1 MSRDCAPRSTATST
15 RRSCIP
21 CAERDTWYVTALA
34 KLFRAT
40 AFKLTLAILGVSA
53 LGAGIVLGIVAWQV
67 IKLVDEETKQ
77 TIEAEANGLA
87 EQYEMGGVRRLD
99 SAIEA
104 RSREP
109 GSTLYLLTN
118 SAGEPLA
125 GNISQ
130 LPPGVLIT
138 RLCVHHL

>member
-1 MSRDCAPRSTATST
+1 M
-15 RRSCIP
+15 
-21 CAERDTWYVTALA
+21 TALA

-87 EQYEMGGVRRLD
+87 EQYELGGVRRLY

-130 LPPGVLIT
+130 LPPGVLDHVG
-138 RLCVHHL
+138 LLVSDSGLAVHLDHPTTST